1 MTTRLEKGATMSLAT
16 PYQSR
21 VEPDPDRRPAL
32 PETPALR
39 ARALACLHQAALDRR
54 LAKGAGTAGDRALTA
69 RAWQITRASA
79 RESLAAT
86 LDAILIDVDRPRPP
100 LSARVS
106 PCRDEV
112 RVACGEIRR
121 VAARLRDP
129 SPVRPRGVA
138 LVRCLLTDG
147 TGPLYVPS
155 ANDELYRQI
164 RRAAA
169 ALDLG

>member
-1 MTTRLEKGATMSLAT
+1 MTTRLEKGATMSLTT

-69 RAWQITRASA
+69 RAWQIARERARASRPRSA
-79 RESLAAT
+79 
-86 LDAILIDVDRPRPP
+86 AILIDVDRPRPP